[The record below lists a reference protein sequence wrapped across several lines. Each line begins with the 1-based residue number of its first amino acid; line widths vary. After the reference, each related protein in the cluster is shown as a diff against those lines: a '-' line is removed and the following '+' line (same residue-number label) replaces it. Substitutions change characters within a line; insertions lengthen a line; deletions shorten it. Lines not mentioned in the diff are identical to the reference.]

1 MKEKEAEKLQEKHLT
16 NEELYDRIIE
26 LLKRNRMRISR
37 KTENSDERNQKV
49 LKKCLTNFRTCD
61 IILKL
66 SETAA
71 NSILKIEQCKVN
83 TTLEIPEIG
92 NNLGE
97 VKKVRK
103 D

>member
-1 MKEKEAEKLQEKHLT
+1 MKEKEVEKLQEKHLT
-16 NEELYDRIIE
+16 NEELYDRMIK

-83 TTLEIPEIG
+83 TTLEIPEVR

>member
-1 MKEKEAEKLQEKHLT
+1 M
-16 NEELYDRIIE
+16 
-26 LLKRNRMRISR
+26 
-37 KTENSDERNQKV
+37 
-49 LKKCLTNFRTCD
+49 TNFRTCD

-83 TTLEIPEIG
+83 TTLEIPEVR

-103 D
+103 DSKIGKVIASNRNEQEDFRSESF

>member
-1 MKEKEAEKLQEKHLT
+1 MT
-16 NEELYDRIIE
+16 NEELYDRMIK

-66 SETAA
+66 SEAAA
-71 NSILKIEQCKVN
+71 NSILKIEQCKV
-83 TTLEIPEIG
+83 TRPLKF
-92 NNLGE
+92 L
-97 VKKVRK
+97 KF
-103 D
+103 